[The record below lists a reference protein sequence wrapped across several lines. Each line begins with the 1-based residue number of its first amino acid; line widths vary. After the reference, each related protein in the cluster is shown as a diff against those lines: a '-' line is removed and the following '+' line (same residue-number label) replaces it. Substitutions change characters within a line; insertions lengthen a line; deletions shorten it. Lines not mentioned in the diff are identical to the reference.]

1 MSVLNAIIKFSEA
14 PKVAIGAR
22 FHLISIRNDF
32 KTPSNVRMLRCN
44 PTQNTHILSCMLR
57 FQVGL
62 RLAFDHNLQ
71 F

>member
-32 KTPSNVRMLRCN
+32 KTPSPRSIKRDFASN
-44 PTQNTHILSCMLR
+44 
-57 FQVGL
+57 
-62 RLAFDHNLQ
+62 
-71 F
+71 